1 MLKRIP
7 PFIDAKLLW
16 VLAAMGHGDE
26 LVVVDRNFPALAAA
40 KRCASGELV
49 ALSGIDAPTA
59 IRGILELLPLD
70 TFVPA
75 PLRWMDPV
83 EAPGAVMPVHADV
96 LTVCQQAEGT
106 VVGHAAIERFAF
118 YEAARCG
125 FAVVQTSESRPY
137 GCFILKK
144 GVIFDAPAG
153 TVA

>member
-7 PFIDAKLLW
+7 AFMDAELLW

-26 LVVVDRNFPALAAA
+26 LIVVDRNFPALVAA
-40 KRCASGELV
+40 KSCASGRLV
-49 ALSGIDAPTA
+49 TLSGIDAPTA
-59 IRGILELLPLD
+59 VRGILELLPLD
-70 TFVPA
+70 TFVPT

-83 EAPGAVMPVHADV
+83 DRPGAVLPVHADV
-96 LTVCQQAEGT
+96 LAACQQAEG
-106 VVGHAAIERFAF
+106 VAVGHAAIERFAF
-118 YEAARCG
+118 YEAARRG